1 MRASIVGASEGDAP
15 AARAAMR
22 HLTARISSPSGRR
35 SRRISVGVDPPV
47 SHDPGSFEEKLNED
61 GVLGELDTGL
71 KDPRV
76 VGSMEAL
83 GTNKTVD
90 LVAPAKQVAR

>member
-1 MRASIVGASEGDAP
+1 M
-15 AARAAMR
+15 
-22 HLTARISSPSGRR
+22 
-35 SRRISVGVDPPV
+35 